1 MSKRGFTLVELAIAM
16 VVLGLLVSVALGP
29 MRERLRN
36 ADIRET
42 NETLV
47 AASEAVVAYAIRH
60 RTSGRVELD
69 GFNNRQW
76 PIPTGRPYL
85 PCPDTDGDGVEDRK
99 VIPIGE
105 TMIPAAEIGEEEK
118 GGCDRNKG
126 MLPWRTIGG
135 PASDKWGTHLTY
147 RVDPNFS
154 HGALGFDQSTRAESM
169 DTLMAIQGG
178 GLGGFGDKYPKRG
191 VVDAP
196 SVVCLTHDCMV
207 GAATKIAAGYTQ
219 PTGDEDL
226 GTFLA
231 DLKIGLVITT
241 PMLTVSRT
249 KIFNRAE
256 FMDAPAFVILSH
268 GRNQFGGVLADS
280 TPDPNI
286 PDSVKKCV
294 PMEDEDDPHELQ
306 NAFYFFDPADLH
318 PLVNPVNDSGCY
330 TRMVLP
336 PLSPL
341 SEAVFVDRPPAAGF
355 ADGTKTMDD
364 IVSWM
369 SPNQLSRRLMRAGV
383 LPIEKLEFLPE

>member
-60 RTSGRVELD
+60 NTSGRLVLQ
-69 GFNNRQW
+69 GFNNGS
-76 PIPTGRPYL
+76 PTIPVGRPYL

-99 VIPIGE
+99 DIPITLNELEAANITGAPDNGE
-105 TMIPAAEIGEEEK
+105 CE
-118 GGCDRNKG
+118 RNKG

-135 PASDKWGTHLTY
+135 PESDKWGTHLSY

-154 HGALGFDQSTRAESM
+154 HAGLGFDQRTRAETM
-169 DTLMAIQGG
+169 DSLEFIQRGG
-178 GLGGFGDKYPKRG
+178 SPLEYEKRG

-196 SVVCLTHDCMV
+196 SVICLTHDCMV
-207 GAATKIAAGYTQ
+207 GAAAKIALGYTQ
-219 PTGDEDL
+219 PTGDEDR

-231 DLKIGLVITT
+231 DLKIGLVVIDPLGT
-241 PMLTVSRT
+241 PT
-249 KIFNRAE
+249 KKFESGDI
-256 FMDAPAFVILSH
+256 MDAPAFVILSH

-280 TPDPNI
+280 DPGGPPDN
-286 PDSVKKCV
+286 VKRCV
-294 PMEDEDDPHELQ
+294 PMDDDDDPHELQ
-306 NAFYFFDPADLH
+306 NAFYYFDAADPH
-318 PLVNPVNDSGCY
+318 PLANPVNGSECY

-355 ADGTKTMDD
+355 ADGARTMDD
-364 IVSWM
+364 IVTWM
-369 SPNQLSRRLMRAGV
+369 SPNRLSRRLMEAGV
-383 LPIEKLEFLPE
+383 FPADELEFLPE

>member
-60 RTSGRVELD
+60 NTVERGLD
-69 GFNNRQW
+69 FNGNQT
-76 PIPTGRPYL
+76 IPVGRPYL
-85 PCPDTDGDGVEDRK
+85 PCPDTDGDGMEDRK
-99 VIPIGE
+99 DDDGRFQLEPSLLADEITGGPDLVNGE
-105 TMIPAAEIGEEEK
+105 CE
-118 GGCDRNKG
+118 RNKG
-126 MLPWRTIGG
+126 LLPWRTIGG
-135 PASDKWGTHLTY
+135 PESDKWGTHLTY

-154 HGALGFDQSTRAESM
+154 HAGLGFDQRTRAETM
-169 DTLMAIQGG
+169 DSLDFIQRDGNP
-178 GLGGFGDKYPKRG
+178 FEYQKRG

-196 SVVCLTHDCMV
+196 SVICLTHDCMV
-207 GAATKIAAGYTQ
+207 GAAAKIALGYTQ
-219 PTGDEDL
+219 PTGDEDR

-231 DLKIGLVITT
+231 DLKIGLVVIDPLGT
-241 PMLTVSRT
+241 PT
-249 KIFNRAE
+249 KKFESGDI
-256 FMDAPAFVILSH
+256 MDAPAFVILSH

-280 TPDPNI
+280 DPGGPPDN
-286 PDSVKKCV
+286 VKRCV
-294 PMEDEDDPHELQ
+294 PMDDDDDPHELQ
-306 NAFYFFDPADLH
+306 NAFYYFDAADPH
-318 PLVNPVNDSGCY
+318 PLANPVNGSECY

-355 ADGTKTMDD
+355 ADGARTMDD
-364 IVSWM
+364 IVTWM
-369 SPNQLSRRLMRAGV
+369 SPNRLSRRLMEAGV
-383 LPIEKLEFLPE
+383 FPADELEFLPE

>member
-60 RTSGRVELD
+60 STSGRVNL
-69 GFNNRQW
+69 GQFNGRNW
-76 PIPTGRPYL
+76 PIHAGRPYL

-99 VIPIGE
+99 VIPISE
-105 TMIPAAEIGEEEK
+105 DEIPAAEIGEEER

-154 HGALGFDQSTRAESM
+154 HGALGFDQRTRAESM

-207 GAATKIAAGYTQ
+207 GAAAKIALDYTQ

-231 DLKIGLVITT
+231 DLKIGLVVI
-241 PMLTVSRT
+241 PEELEASPT
-249 KIFNRAE
+249 KIFERAE

-280 TPDPNI
+280 DPGGPPGN
-286 PDSVKKCV
+286 VKRCV
-294 PMEDEDDPHELQ
+294 PMDDDDDPHELQ
-306 NAFYFFDPADLH
+306 NAFYYFDAADPH
-318 PLVNPVNDSGCY
+318 PLANPVNGSECY

-355 ADGTKTMDD
+355 ADGARTMDD
-364 IVSWM
+364 IVTWM
-369 SPNQLSRRLMRAGV
+369 SPNRLSRRLMEAGV
-383 LPIEKLEFLPE
+383 FPADELEFLPE